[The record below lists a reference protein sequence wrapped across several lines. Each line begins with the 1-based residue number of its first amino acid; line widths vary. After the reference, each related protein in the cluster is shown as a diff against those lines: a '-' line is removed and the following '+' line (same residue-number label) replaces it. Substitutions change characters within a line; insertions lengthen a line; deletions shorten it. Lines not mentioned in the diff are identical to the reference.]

1 MKKIRKEENYIKMKN
16 LSHINSNYIKSIQLK
31 LLPKIKIKIKE
42 NVVIFSPFFISMR
55 RFVLPQ
61 NPRVCLFYAPS
72 VT

>member
-55 RFVLPQ
+55 CFVLPQ
-61 NPRVCLFYAPS
+61 NLRVCLFYAPS